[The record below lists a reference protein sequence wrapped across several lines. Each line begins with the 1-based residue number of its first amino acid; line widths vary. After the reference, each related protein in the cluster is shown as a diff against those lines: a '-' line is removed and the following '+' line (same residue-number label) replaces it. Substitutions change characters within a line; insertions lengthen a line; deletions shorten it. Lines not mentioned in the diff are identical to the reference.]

1 MLIYCRI
8 SINIKEMEYLF
19 HPIKQ
24 MVGNIMHGYHIWSGS
39 LPNVSNM
46 ATPRIIDAWTT
57 LPKLRTWEVQ
67 VNHNG
72 IITWKRFRITSHLWG
87 ESTGHQ
93 WATRQRDS
101 YVLRDPWKSYLPIE
115 MYVIWDTTTFI
126 SRYCNDAWA
135 VLMWSILWLDS
146 YTKLY
151 DISSW

>member
-101 YVLRDPWKSYLPIE
+101 YVLRDPWKSYLPKNRDVRDLRHHHFHITLLSWC
-115 MYVIWDTTTFI
+115 MSCAYVINFVTW
-126 SRYCNDAWA
+126 
-135 VLMWSILWLDS
+135 
-146 YTKLY
+146 
-151 DISSW
+151 